1 MDDFLSNSKAMKKA
15 FDELDPKTRDI
26 IKQTRGLR
34 NNNPLN
40 IRHSSD
46 RWQGKAKSQTDPAF
60 VQFVS
65 MAYGYR
71 AAFVLLRTYRM
82 KYGYNTLRAIIR
94 RWAPPSEN
102 NTERYLANVSKWS
115 GLDPDKPI
123 AGHDAN
129 TYIAIV
135 AAMSRMENG
144 LPANPEDVA
153 EGWRLANL

>member
-1 MDDFLSNSKAMKKA
+1 ML
-15 FDELDPKTRDI
+15 P
-26 IKQTRGLR
+26 RGLR

-46 RWQGKAKSQTDPAF
+46 RWQGKAKTQTDPAF

-82 KYGYNTLRAIIR
+82 KYGYNTLRKIIA

-135 AAMSRMENG
+135 KAMTRMENG
-144 LPANPEDVA
+144 GPLPSSPGGGASDSPRPYSEDWMMEQMA

>member
-1 MDDFLSNSKAMKKA
+1 MT
-15 FDELDPKTRDI
+15 P
-26 IKQTRGLR
+26 RGLR

-46 RWQGKAKSQTDPAF
+46 RWQGKAKTQTDPAF

-135 AAMSRMENG
+135 KAMTRMENG

-153 EGWRLANL
+153 EGWRLANQ